1 MAEGEPAEAL
11 CSELLGLPTD
21 AAAAVV
27 TRWLEKRG
35 MSRTLTSFA
44 DEAPGTAHSKHS
56 GGVCAAVAGPQGPM
70 HRAPLA
76 RTLARAA
83 RHLWREAE
91 AHGLAPGACSQE
103 RRLSAVFPRF
113 RWRVRL
119 RWLLPMRGAAAM
131 RPQGWGRPRR
141 ALQPAQ
147 RARSSVTAASR
158 RVARFGDGRR
168 ARDRLPR
175 AALCGRRPR
184 TLTLRRTKWR
194 RRQRRCQY
202 PARCSGRAAAPQRCL
217 SSSDGLALPRTIS
230 LAGTSSRPGKLYDV
244 EPLSAQQVPDVLLT
258 KPDPIFHGERDER
271 KRESCQLHDFAMMA
285 PAHSRDTR
293 IEMWA

>member
-1 MAEGEPAEAL
+1 MQSL
-11 CSELLGLPTD
+11 RSRIVCS
-21 AAAAVV
+21 A
-27 TRWLEKRG
+27 
-35 MSRTLTSFA
+35 
-44 DEAPGTAHSKHS
+44 
-56 GGVCAAVAGPQGPM
+56 
-70 HRAPLA
+70 
-76 RTLARAA
+76 
-83 RHLWREAE
+83 
-91 AHGLAPGACSQE
+91 
-103 RRLSAVFPRF
+103 
-113 RWRVRL
+113 
-119 RWLLPMRGAAAM
+119 
-131 RPQGWGRPRR
+131 
-141 ALQPAQ
+141 
-147 RARSSVTAASR
+147 
-158 RVARFGDGRR
+158 R

>member
-56 GGVCAAVAGPQGPM
+56 GGVCASVAGPQGPM

-147 RARSSVTAASR
+147 RARSSVTACHGAWLGLGTAVARGTACLALPCAGADPARSPSGAQSGADGRGAASTR
-158 RVARFGDGRR
+158 RVA
-168 ARDRLPR
+168 
-175 AALCGRRPR
+175 AAAQ
-184 TLTLRRTKWR
+184 R
-194 RRQRRCQY
+194 RR
-202 PARCSGRAAAPQRCL
+202 SAASPPQTDSL
-217 SSSDGLALPRTIS
+217 S
-230 LAGTSSRPGKLYDV
+230 LARSPSQARRRGRGSCTTWSRSRRSRCRTCCSPSRTRSSTARGTSA
-244 EPLSAQQVPDVLLT
+244 SASLA
-258 KPDPIFHGERDER
+258 
-271 KRESCQLHDFAMMA
+271 SCTTL
-285 PAHSRDTR
+285 P
-293 IEMWA
+293 